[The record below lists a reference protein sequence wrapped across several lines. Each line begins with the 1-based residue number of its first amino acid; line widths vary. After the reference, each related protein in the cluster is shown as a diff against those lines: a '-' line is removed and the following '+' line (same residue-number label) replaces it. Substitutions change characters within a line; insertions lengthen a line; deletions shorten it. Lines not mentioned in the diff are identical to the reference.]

1 VEVIMKY
8 RFLRQ
13 LLLLCMAGASSGML
27 VWSGAAAAAGDA
39 AAGAVKSIYCA
50 YCHGPDGNPLD
61 NKAPR
66 LAGQDA
72 SILVTKMKLETE
84 AFGAHEFMVQA
95 FMTGHFL
102 NDQDMNDLAA
112 YFSQQ
117 PIREIP
123 QPAHPSE
130 K

>member
-1 VEVIMKY
+1 MKY
-8 RFLRQ
+8 HMSHQ
-13 LLLLCMAGASSGML
+13 WVSLCMAGALSGMSML
-27 VWSGAAAAAGDA
+27 SGSAAAEGDA
-39 AAGAVKSIYCA
+39 AAGARKAIYCA

-72 SILVTKMKLETE
+72 AVLVNKMKLETE

-95 FMTGHFL
+95 FMTGNFL

-117 PIREIP
+117 PARDP
-123 QPAHPSE
+123 MLPMPPKPPE